1 MKKRLFAIAL
11 ACAATAATAAG
22 DVTDSGNR
30 AFEKK
35 INAHIDTQLAAGKVA
50 CDGLPSLDVAAISMC
65 DLLRDSRAEKEVEQN
80 CKAKKLKGAALK
92 SCLSPIYK
100 KYRVRDE

>member
-1 MKKRLFAIAL
+1 MKTRIFFISL
-11 ACAATAATAAG
+11 ACAATVAAAAG
-22 DVTDSGNR
+22 DVTDSSNR

-35 INAHIDTQLAAGKVA
+35 INAHIDAQLAAGKVA

-65 DLLRDSRAEKEVEQN
+65 DLLRDSRSENEVEQN

-100 KYRVRDE
+100 KYRLRDE